1 MTQILNPSMSKQT
14 IGLDDRLYNYL
25 LSVSLR
31 EPEILRQ
38 LRQETNNHPQA
49 IMQIAPEQGQFMA
62 LLVQL
67 LGAKKTLEVGVF
79 TGYSSL
85 SVALA
90 LPPDGNI
97 IACDVSE

>member
-1 MTQILNPSMSKQT
+1 MTQILNPTMSKQT

-31 EPEILRQ
+31 EPEILQQ

-49 IMQIAPEQGQFMA
+49 IMQISPEQSQFMA

-67 LGAKKTLEVGVF
+67 LGAKKLWKL
-79 TGYSSL
+79 GYL
-85 SVALA
+85 LVIVPCRL
-90 LPPDGNI
+90 LWRFRLM
-97 IACDVSE
+97 VRLLLVM